1 MILLRLLLALSVVE
15 AMVPGLASATSTF
28 KVQNNC
34 NSTIKLEIYDGDDT
48 MCWQSAKVVHVDGNS
63 SQSVSCTGGGKQ
75 RCRVAVSNSTYQ
87 DEQACVES
95 TNITSSCENQAVINV
110 DDGKTLVIESNYN
123 YCAIQ

>member
-1 MILLRLLLALSVVE
+1 MFRKLFSLAVLVL
-15 AMVPGLASATSTF
+15 AVPGLASATSTF

-48 MCWQSAKVVHVDGNS
+48 MCWQSAKVVHVDAYS
-63 SQSVSCTGGGKQ
+63 SQSVSCTGGGKH

-87 DEQACVES
+87 DDEACVES
-95 TNITSSCENQAVINV
+95 QDITSSCENQAVINV
-110 DDGKTLVIESNYN
+110 DDGKTLVIESNYD

>member
-1 MILLRLLLALSVVE
+1 MFRKLFSLALLVL
-15 AMVPGLASATSTF
+15 AVPGLASATSHFT
-28 KVQNNC
+28 VQNNC
-34 NSTIKLEIYDGDDT
+34 NSTIKLEVYDGDDT

-87 DEQACVES
+87 DDQACVES